1 MLRYWRW
8 ALPES
13 APKENDEQEKNV
25 VLNYESPDVFYQFL
39 TEWFLP
45 TYHKQILQ
53 AAKGVQGTM
62 GLIRNLDGATLF
74 IAPRQIFLE
83 TYSQWL
89 NDHSSSIL
97 DLSVARGDAVA
108 QRKLLE
114 AGIPLKGETKNPA
127 TWRYPFYGRDKTVN
141 GGGMIGCFALPLAQL
156 PERVRSVFEDLFGAN
171 FDCGSQSIVSEAVTN
186 SSEGVDSL

>member
-1 MLRYWRW
+1 M
-8 ALPES
+8 PES
-13 APKENDEQEKNV
+13 APKENDEQEKNAA
-25 VLNYESPDVFYQFL
+25 LNYESPDVFYQFL
-39 TEWFLP
+39 AEWFLP

-89 NDHSSSIL
+89 NDHSSSTL
-97 DLSVARGDAVA
+97 DLSVARGDAMA

-127 TWRYPFYGRDKTVN
+127 IWRYPFMDGTRPS
-141 GGGMIGCFALPLAQL
+141 M
-156 PERVRSVFEDLFGAN
+156 GA
-171 FDCGSQSIVSEAVTN
+171 E
-186 SSEGVDSL
+186 